1 MATQAAQAI
10 TVTDLEAKLDQFVEK
25 LEEKLDSVVQRLQAQ
40 QEEYRQGIREMFA
53 KFFPVNASDEP
64 PEMKNQEHHE
74 LHQVITTRA
83 EANPTKNPD
92 ISLENSVEHLVGT
105 EFLEA
110 SPNPWVSELQPAM
123 HSRRERRTHVTQAR
137 RRGFI
142 FVNQSHH
149 KVRKKTTRKRRL
161 MIDPS
166 TQINKQSIKK
176 LGKRSRSF
184 WLDSTVPF
192 PRLLVAR
199 KESHRRSFSGY
210 YGSDS
215 QESSDGVVS
224 RRKSWERKRYRESKD
239 GDIRSSEQSAIN
251 GLLFWTNSK
260 KAWEQV
266 GLDSQEKNDNAADSI
281 RVLYIGFQGTAPQV
295 AMEVEHDIISKDAAW
310 KGQKKQSQVAMVGR
324 ERLAPLVKDSHCE
337 EEHREARVSR
347 PLDENLRR
355 CFSNF
360 ENYFGENNIPE
371 QERLQIVYSNLEGDI
386 GQWIK
391 HLWKKNSPTSWKEF
405 KCMMARETKT
415 TMKVNHQPHYSGIQ
429 QEGSVREYR
438 ERFEALCL
446 GSVIL
451 PGQGLEALFLQGLQ
465 PSLQTAVRE
474 LKPNGIVQMMDTA
487 QWLEESNSLM
497 VYGSGLSVQTE
508 PKAYPTTQ
516 AELRSMVLMGYMRE
530 DLKDTP
536 RPANEDTERLATQ
549 LKLPV
554 VDSSIDKV
562 SFSYRLASDVKRSC
576 QQISLRINDIDI
588 VENYCVWDLKR
599 DDVDVI
605 LGYEWLSKLGETEVN
620 WQNQS
625 FSFIHNQ
632 DWVTLCA
639 KNKDLEQGT
648 KRVKMRSEKEQG
660 GMRNELES
668 DCGIVAY
675 YLADKV
681 ALKGE
686 SKVSCVEVT
695 NDRDCEDEKRD
706 AIHPSTRSVLGQV
719 MEQKNVK
726 ATIEVD
732 VCVEKQKREIEDHL
746 VLGLKTGE
754 DKVRL
759 MVGSF
764 SKHQDRVYE
773 CCMMLE
779 MLLVSNGVSS
789 LENTRALKRSAEMSR
804 WKQFGVTH
812 KEGKERG
819 SSQTGFGGTIDPR
832 AKTKHETKANKAM
845 INAREFHFQFLP
857 P

>member
-1 MATQAAQAI
+1 
-10 TVTDLEAKLDQFVEK
+10 
-25 LEEKLDSVVQRLQAQ
+25 
-40 QEEYRQGIREMFA
+40 
-53 KFFPVNASDEP
+53 
-64 PEMKNQEHHE
+64 MKNQEHHE

-83 EANPTKNPD
+83 EADPTKNPD

-110 SPNPWVSELQPAM
+110 SPNPWVSELPTAM
-123 HSRRERRTHVTQAR
+123 HSRRGRRTHVTQAR

-149 KVRKKTTRKRRL
+149 KVREKTTRKRRL

-166 TQINKQSIKK
+166 TQINKQCIKK
-176 LGKRSRSF
+176 LGKRPRSS

-224 RRKSWERKRYRESKD
+224 KRKSWERKRYRESKD
-239 GDIRSSEQSAIN
+239 GDIRSSEQSARN
-251 GLLFWTNSK
+251 GSLFWTNSK

-266 GLDSQEKNDNAADSI
+266 GLDSQEKNDNAPDSI

-295 AMEVEHDIISKDAAW
+295 AMEVEHDIISRDAAW

-355 CFSNF
+355 CLSNF

-415 TMKVNHQPHYSGIQ
+415 IMKVNHQPHYSGIQ

-487 QWLEESNSLM
+487 QWLEEK
-497 VYGSGLSVQTE
+497 
-508 PKAYPTTQ
+508 PKVYPTTQ

-576 QQISLRINDIDI
+576 QEISLRINDIDI
-588 VENYCVWDLKR
+588 VEDYCVWDLKR

-686 SKVSCVEVT
+686 SNVSCVEVT
-695 NDRDCEDEKRD
+695 NDRDCEDEKRGENQEMKL
-706 AIHPSTRSVLGQV
+706 STEYPKEVSWFNEFEQIGILVKMQFTRPPEVFLGQV
-719 MEQKNVK
+719 MEQENVK

-759 MVGSF
+759 MVGNF
-764 SKHQDRVYE
+764 SKQQDRVYE

-789 LENTRALKRSAEMSR
+789 LENTRALKKSAEMSR